1 MVIIK
6 LTAHNDNA
14 MVKKKMIITVVVMV
28 IVNGVKLT
36 ADMTVGNLEHTLG
49 TKVWTRQTYL
59 S

>member
-1 MVIIK
+1 MMIMMMV
-6 LTAHNDNA
+6 
-14 MVKKKMIITVVVMV
+14 ITVVVMV